1 MYSHDIAKSQR
12 GCHKHR
18 NTRNIE
24 VPAKMGRGK
33 AAGVTPGCS
42 SAFMNIITITAM
54 IKRE

>member
-1 MYSHDIAKSQR
+1 
-12 GCHKHR
+12 
-18 NTRNIE
+18 
-24 VPAKMGRGK
+24 MGRGK